1 MLNIGK
7 IIILKLIIIINIVLY
22 NKNIKYKKSRAV
34 AILEKNKKIKSTR
47 SNSTDTQKCWTK
59 NKQNSL

>member
-22 NKNIKYKKSRAV
+22 NKNKKYKKSRAV
-34 AILEKNKKIKSTR
+34 AILEKIKK
-47 SNSTDTQKCWTK
+47 
-59 NKQNSL
+59 